1 MLSFNERFALL
12 ENDLKA
18 TPIRISTYHDL
29 PFAIFQYLPKDE
41 YKMRK
46 EIFLLSKRLKNAGK
60 NIVDISLAKILWEAI
75 EKNDT
80 IENIANDEKSQGF
93 LKVQDIIYTY
103 LTDVDFTPLPDLLS
117 EKLSLCDPKNDI
129 AFIVRAACLA
139 PSIYPISQLM
149 SQMQGRTAVPS
160 VLYYPGCREEG
171 TTGLRYMCIED
182 RVTIGSYRVKI
193 Y

>member
-1 MLSFNERFALL
+1 MLSFSERLALL

-18 TPIRISTYHDL
+18 TPIRVSTYHDL
-29 PFAIFQYLPKDE
+29 PFAIFQYPPKDE

-46 EIFLLSKRLKNAGK
+46 EIFLLSKRLKNTGK
-60 NIVDISLAKILWEAI
+60 NVVNISLAEILWEAI

-80 IENIANDEKSQGF
+80 IENIANDEKSQKF

-103 LTDVDFTPLPDLLS
+103 LTDAEFTPLPDLLA
-117 EKLSLCDPKNDI
+117 EKLSSCNPKKDI

-149 SQMQGRTAVPS
+149 SQMQGRTEVPS

-171 TTGLRYMCIED
+171 FTGLRYMCMED